1 MTNLYLSEESIQAR
15 KDYSKEISNKV
26 KQLKKMKKVAEQV
39 TLTEFIEQYPLHLHI
54 ILGAMWYAVNPDEI
68 SYDEAIKSV
77 GGTD

>member
-1 MTNLYLSEESIQAR
+1 MNKKEREE
-15 KDYSKEISNKV
+15 YNKEIDNKV

-39 TLTEFIEQYPLHLHI
+39 TLTEFIEQYPLHQHI

-68 SYDEAIKSV
+68 SYDEAIKYV

>member
-1 MTNLYLSEESIQAR
+1 MNKKEREE
-15 KDYSKEISNKV
+15 YNKEIDNKV
-26 KQLKKMKKVAEQV
+26 KQLKKMKKVAKQV
-39 TLTEFIEQYPLHLHI
+39 TLTEFIEQYPLHQHI